1 LILPETRADP
11 AEAPSETSLMGLAV
25 LMSRTCAGEP
35 LTGIAKQLMARI
47 ERHPRDA
54 NALMDLSIISH
65 LWFNHP
71 IGLATQ
77 VQALLARRLYRLPS
91 TSDNPIRLLAL
102 MQPGDLAANM
112 PLEFLVQDSAIA
124 LQMLYLDAK
133 GLPDALS
140 DTLPEHDLVIVAIA
154 ESERSK
160 PLLTLLAQQLQA
172 WPKPVINRPE
182 RIAQLSRN
190 AVSTMLQNLPGIAMP
205 LTVQIDRDVFSRMDE
220 ETLSQVL
227 VDGVFPIIARPL
239 DSHAGHGLEKIDSAG
254 QIATYLQ
261 KHADRTFAI
270 SRFVDYSDADG
281 WYRKY
286 RVVLVDGQAYAGH
299 MAISEHWMIHY
310 LNAHMSESQQK
321 RDEEA
326 RFMQEFDHDHGFG
339 KRHEKALRAIH
350 RAAGLD
356 YLVIDCAETPDGRL
370 LVFEIDSAAVIHAMD
385 SEKLFPY
392 KRAQAKRVFAA
403 FQSLLQ
409 RIFAASAAS
418 AE

>member
-1 LILPETRADP
+1 
-11 AEAPSETSLMGLAV
+11 MGLAV
-25 LMSRTCAGEP
+25 LMSRACAGEP
-35 LTGIAKQLMARI
+35 LTGIAKQLMERI
-47 ERHPRDA
+47 KQHPRDA

-71 IGLATQ
+71 IGLSTQ
-77 VQALLARRLYRLPS
+77 AQALLIRRLYRLPS
-91 TSDNPIRLLAL
+91 ASAKPLRLLAL
-102 MQPGDLAANM
+102 MQYGDLAANM
-112 PLEFLVQDSAIA
+112 PLEFLVQNSDID
-124 LQMLYLDAK
+124 LQMFYLDAK
-133 GLPDALS
+133 GLPDAV
-140 DTLPEHDLVIVAIA
+140 PEHDLLIVAIA

-160 PLLTLLAQQLQA
+160 PLLEQLARHMHA

-182 RIAQLSRN
+182 RIARLSRDS
-190 AVSTMLQNLPGIAMP
+190 VSAMLQNLPGIAIP
-205 LTVQIDRDVFSRMDE
+205 LTVQINRDEFSRLNE
-220 ETLSQVL
+220 QSLAYVL
-227 VDGVFPIIARPL
+227 TDGKFPIIARPL
-239 DSHAGHGLEKIDSAG
+239 DSHAGHGLEKIDSVE
-254 QIATYLQ
+254 QIAAYLQ
-261 KHADRTFAI
+261 KRAESTFAI
-270 SRFVDYSDADG
+270 SRFVDYRDADG

-310 LNAHMSESQQK
+310 LNAQMSESQQK

-326 RFMQEFDHDHGFG
+326 RFMQEFDGAFSR
-339 KRHEKALRAIH
+339 RHAEALGAMH

-356 YLVIDCAETPDGRL
+356 YLVIDCAEAPDGRL

-385 SEKLFPY
+385 SERLFPY

-409 RIFAASAAS
+409 RISTAS

>member
-1 LILPETRADP
+1 MPETSADQVD
-11 AEAPSETSLMGLAV
+11 ASLMGLAI
-25 LMSRTCAGEP
+25 LMSRACAGEP
-35 LTGIAKQLMARI
+35 LTDIAKQLMERI
-47 ERHPRDA
+47 KQHPRDA
-54 NALMDLSIISH
+54 NALMDLSTISH

-71 IGLATQ
+71 IGLTTQ
-77 VQALLARRLYRLPS
+77 AQALLIRRLYCLPS
-91 TSDNPIRLLAL
+91 LSAQPLRLLAL

-112 PLEFLVQDSAIA
+112 PLEFLVQDSAID

-133 GLPDALS
+133 GLPA
-140 DTLPEHDLVIVAIA
+140 TMPEHDFLIVAIA

-160 PLLTLLAQQLQA
+160 PLLAQLAQQLHA

-182 RIAQLSRN
+182 RIAQLSRDT
-190 AVSTMLQNLPGIAMP
+190 VSAMLQNMPGIAIP
-205 LTVQIDRDVFSRMDE
+205 LTAQISRDDFSRLNE
-220 ETLSQVL
+220 QTLATVL
-227 VDGVFPIIARPL
+227 ADGVFPIIARPL
-239 DSHAGHGLEKIDSAG
+239 DSHAGQGLEKIDSAE
-254 QIATYLQ
+254 QISTYLQ
-261 KHADRTFAI
+261 THAQSEFAI
-270 SRFVDYSDADG
+270 SRFVDYRNADG

-286 RVVLVDGQAYAGH
+286 RVVLVDGKAYAGH

-326 RFMQEFDHDHGFG
+326 HFMQEFDDGFG
-339 KRHEKALRAIH
+339 KRHAEALQAIH

-356 YLVIDCAETPDGRL
+356 YLVIDCAEAPDGRL

-385 SEKLFPY
+385 SEQLFPY
-392 KRAQAKRVFAA
+392 KRAQAKQVFAA

-409 RIFAASAAS
+409 RIYTASAAS